1 MYTYYFV
8 ADGAATARP
17 ARRPSGSKQQRDH
30 SAEKAMHR
38 IDSLGLPNTSAHLQ
52 AFRTLCLA
60 SGLLAACGS
69 NPQAPS
75 PGGVAASP
83 TSTLPTTGTAG
94 SSSSATPTM
103 QPAATPPA
111 QPTGG
116 TAPVSAPSGAAGAPS
131 SVPSTMSPS
140 MAAGAQAGAPATQA
154 PPPSA
159 GAMAPQTGLAMD
171 ECGLK
176 TSWRGDEYCIKAPP
190 PEKGFQ
196 IHYGPT
202 SYDNPDP
209 KFIMQPGG
217 ETVESI
223 PAMTGNTTDKY
234 YYWRQYRMRPG
245 THHLIVT
252 ATGANGRRL
261 GGAQNLAYDNPDR
274 GEIPA
279 ENQDVGMPIAANTP
293 VNLSLHYINT
303 TDKPILKEVWI
314 NFWYRDPADVK
325 EPALELYSFAPMNVA
340 PGQHV
345 VIHGECPVMNDGRI
359 LTLYGHRHANNL
371 RFSIWRQHGTDKT
384 LVYEDYD
391 WEEPLL
397 LEYTSLDVNPAADPS
412 KKMRGGFSGMLNVA
426 SGDMMTFE
434 CEIVN
439 MSNKTFY
446 GANEAKDDEMC
457 IMIGD
462 TVKSTVSNRCTY
474 TTKQVTSQ

>member
-1 MYTYYFV
+1 
-8 ADGAATARP
+8 
-17 ARRPSGSKQQRDH
+17 
-30 SAEKAMHR
+30 MHPV
-38 IDSLGLPNTSAHLQ
+38 DSLGRPQPRPHLQ
-52 AFRTLCLA
+52 AFCTLCLA
-60 SGLLAACGS
+60 SGLLVACGG
-69 NPQAPS
+69 NPPA
-75 PGGVAASP
+75 PGGMSLSPAS
-83 TSTLPTTGTAG
+83 TTPLATGNAG
-94 SSSSATPTM
+94 GSASATPVM
-103 QPAATPPA
+103 QPAATTPA
-111 QPTGG
+111 PTAG
-116 TAPVSAPSGAAGAPS
+116 TAPASAQMGTAGAPS
-131 SVPSTMSPS
+131 LPGKLPQGMS
-140 MAAGAQAGAPATQA
+140 AGAPAGMPAMNPVQA
-154 PPPSA
+154 A
-159 GAMAPQTGLAMD
+159 ATMAPQTGLAMD

-176 TSWRGDEYCIKAPP
+176 TAWRGDEYCIKPP
-190 PEKGFQ
+190 PAGKGFQ

-223 PAMTGNTTDKY
+223 PAMSGNTSDVY

-252 ATGANGRRL
+252 ATGANSRRL

-274 GEIPA
+274 GQIPP
-279 ENQDVGMPIAANTP
+279 ENQDVGMPLAANTP
-293 VNLSLHYINT
+293 LNLSLHYINT
-303 TDKPILKEVWI
+303 TDKPILKDVWI
-314 NFWYRDPADVK
+314 NFWYRDSADVK

-340 PGQHV
+340 PGTHV

-359 LTLYGHRHANNL
+359 LTLYGHRHANNQ
-371 RFSIWRQHGTDKT
+371 RFSIWHQHAAEKT

-397 LEYTSLDVNPAADPS
+397 LEYTSLDVNPAADPT
-412 KKMRGGFSGMLNVA
+412 KKVRGGWSGMLNVA
-426 SGDMMTFE
+426 TGDTMTFE

-462 TVKSTVSNRCTY
+462 TVKSTVSNKCTY
-474 TTKQVTSQ
+474 TTKPVTSQ